1 MIRRPPRS
9 TPLSLHD
16 ALPISARDRALEILE
31 SLIHHNLGNI
41 FASVF
46 WEKTNLRQLAPEG
59 SKHAAQNAGAFAA
72 ALLRIRK
79 RKITNPNRSKPVME
93 KVNDPAETD
102 SRSTRQRTGQRPQK
116 PNNQPRKRVLEPMAH
131 LEER

>member
-16 ALPISARDRALEILE
+16 ALPLAARDRALEILE
-31 SLIHHNLGNI
+31 SVINHNLGNI

-72 ALLRIRK
+72 ALLRIGK
-79 RKITNPNRSKPVME
+79 RKITHANRSEPAME
-93 KVNDPAETD
+93 KINDPGETN
-102 SRSTRQRTGQRPQK
+102 SRGTRQRTG
-116 PNNQPRKRVLEPMAH
+116 
-131 LEER
+131 